1 MSLGLRLSLLYQG
14 FLLLQ
19 LDAAW
24 THKLLTLQV
33 CNHSLLSLESHMK
46 PISLGIDWRPLPS
59 CLNCLKASRPLFP
72 WPSTPDTRRWAE
84 LQRAASQMS
93 SFPSSPCEGPASSL
107 LSELWVWFQVF
118 LLLHPR
124 LSTVWCPDAWVWD
137 SNWCDLLRELT
148 TLLVICDV
156 LMWIWVCT
164 CTCTCVQVCVCSI
177 NSSRSVLSKT
187 AASSHI

>member
-1 MSLGLRLSLLYQG
+1 MSLGLSLWLLCQG

-33 CNHSLLSLESHMK
+33 CNHNLLSLESHMK
-46 PISLGIDWRPLPS
+46 PISLGIDRWPLPS
-59 CLNCLKASRPLFP
+59 RLNCLKAPHSLFP

-118 LLLHPR
+118 LLLCPR
-124 LSTVWCPDAWVWD
+124 LSTVWCPDAWAGD
-137 SNWCDLLRELT
+137 SNWCDLLQGLDNTPCYLWCSNVNMGVR
-148 TLLVICDV
+148 VHMYMCGGVCV
-156 LMWIWVCT
+156 LYQQQ
-164 CTCTCVQVCVCSI
+164 QVCAVQ
-177 NSSRSVLSKT
+177 NSSLKP
-187 AASSHI
+187 